1 MRDIRDTLVECPPD
15 LLAQHGGAS
24 PALCV
29 LSGLEAG
36 LVIRL
41 PVGRS
46 VIGRDPQSQITLD
59 RANVSWHHAELIV
72 QPRWRVFI
80 SDLDSTNGTRVNGA
94 SVGQRPCVLEQ
105 GDRVQVG
112 DVLLKLAFHDVLE
125 AQVQR
130 ALYDAAAKDALTGAH
145 NRRYL
150 GERLEQEFA
159 YSARHSTALAVVLF
173 DLDHFKRI
181 NDVHGHLAG
190 DIVLRETARVVRA
203 NIRREDVFARY
214 GGEEF
219 ALVMRETG
227 LEDALLVAE
236 RIRRRIEANEVD
248 VGGTKVRITTSTGVA
263 ERTCGSYASATDL
276 MMRADALLYEAKN
289 AGRNRVC
296 HDRAA

>member
-1 MRDIRDTLVECPPD
+1 MAAEKS
-15 LLAQHGGAS
+15 GAS

-59 RANVSWHHAELIV
+59 RANVSWHHAEIIV
-72 QPRWRVFI
+72 QPGWRVFI
-80 SDLDSTNGTRVNGA
+80 SDLGSTNGTRINGA
-94 SVGQRPCVLEQ
+94 SVRQRPVVLQE

-125 AQVQR
+125 EQVQR
-130 ALYDAAAKDALTGAH
+130 ALYHAAAKDALTGAH

-159 YSARHSTALAVVLF
+159 YSERHSTPLAVILF

-190 DIVLRETARVVRA
+190 DIVLREIARLVMTDV
-203 NIRREDVFARY
+203 RREDVFARY

-219 ALVMRETG
+219 ALVMRETR

-236 RIRRRIEANEVD
+236 RIRRRIEANEIDAGVA
-248 VGGTKVRITTSTGVA
+248 TIRITISTGVA
-263 ERTCGSYASATDL
+263 ERTCGPYGSATDL
-276 MMRADALLYEAKN
+276 MMRADELLYQAKG

-296 HDRAA
+296 YDRAA